1 MVRTL
6 KKQWRNLFKSIA
18 IIFFMI
24 AIIAGSA
31 TLTWARDLPAST
43 FLPFN
48 NKQTINFNTTED
60 INRGIYPTEG
70 SYIFI
75 SYKQDIMTGD
85 QDIRAQKLDKD
96 GKELW
101 NKVYNLK
108 GQDTLQI
115 IHMLKNGFVMVVN
128 SQQSK
133 QNIIRLLAIGSNG
146 EIVWQREL
154 PLKTVNTIASTND
167 DGLVIAGT
175 VNDDNLD
182 IRIIKMDK
190 SGIWAG
196 EEKSAAKWEK
206 TYSHAGNQQA
216 SQIIQVLD
224 KEGYNDGYILTGYT
238 DSNTNGKQDLYL
250 VRLNAYGEIKWSKN
264 YGSKDDDQGITLGV
278 AVNSNNDEVIG
289 FLVAGNTVSRHGDK
303 NIYLIYVDTYGT
315 LQSWPGHQRVV
326 DGVKERQFGGP
337 FEQIAMALVA
347 VPDGFKE
354 SRKLRGENIDGQG
367 GVVLVGYS
375 SDNEKVLVIRINEY
389 GQLLWQQS
397 LPIPGDNLI
406 LRTLIKGDSQK
417 QEIAYSV
424 RYPGDKGAN
433 LEVHTLKVYLEG
445 VLEQDKSIPK
455 ADQLETNGES
465 VRWEKCTLKY
475 EAMRNISKEIKDLLY
490 QQPYAPRTAASTGR
504 GEINW
509 PDTSYYLG
517 NLVIGKADGEGTLL
531 FPNGVW
537 YKGAWK
543 NNMFNGKGYL
553 RFPTGEYYQGEFKDH
568 MMQGKGIMKW
578 PTGEKYEGEFLN
590 NQRDGQGKFI
600 WKNGTF
606 YEGAF
611 SKGKASGM
619 GLIRWPNGE
628 RYVGQM
634 ADGNATG
641 QGSYYFPSG
650 EWYRGEIKS
659 LVFEGVG
666 VYHWPDGSYYVGEF
680 KGDRLN
686 GEGYY
691 VWPNGV
697 QQWGYWKDDRYLGT
711 NPEALKEENQWKSK

>member
-115 IHMLKNGFVMVVN
+115 MHMLKNGFVMVVN

-206 TYSHAGNQQA
+206 TYSHAGNQQV

-406 LRTLIKGDSQK
+406 LRTLIKGDNEK

-490 QQPYAPRTAASTGR
+490 QQPYAPRPVLAAVR
-504 GEINW
+504 GA
-509 PDTSYYLG
+509 YG
-517 NLVIGKADGEGTLL
+517 C
-531 FPNGVW
+531 
-537 YKGAWK
+537 
-543 NNMFNGKGYL
+543 
-553 RFPTGEYYQGEFKDH
+553 
-568 MMQGKGIMKW
+568 
-578 PTGEKYEGEFLN
+578 
-590 NQRDGQGKFI
+590 
-600 WKNGTF
+600 
-606 YEGAF
+606 
-611 SKGKASGM
+611 
-619 GLIRWPNGE
+619 
-628 RYVGQM
+628 
-634 ADGNATG
+634 
-641 QGSYYFPSG
+641 
-650 EWYRGEIKS
+650 
-659 LVFEGVG
+659 
-666 VYHWPDGSYYVGEF
+666 
-680 KGDRLN
+680 
-686 GEGYY
+686 
-691 VWPNGV
+691 
-697 QQWGYWKDDRYLGT
+697 
-711 NPEALKEENQWKSK
+711 